1 MGESGIEN
9 EIRYASVG
17 RLMIG
22 EEATERAREEE
33 NRSEIGMKR
42 KG

>member
-1 MGESGIEN
+1 MEESGMEN
-9 EIRYASVG
+9 GIRCASIG

>member
-1 MGESGIEN
+1 MGESGMES

-22 EEATERAREEE
+22 EEATERKREDK
-33 NRSEIGMKR
+33 NRSNIGMKR